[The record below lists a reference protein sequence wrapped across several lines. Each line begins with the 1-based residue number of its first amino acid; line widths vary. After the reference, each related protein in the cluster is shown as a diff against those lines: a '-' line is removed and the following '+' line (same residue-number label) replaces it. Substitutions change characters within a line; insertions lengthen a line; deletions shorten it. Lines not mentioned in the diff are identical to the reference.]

1 MFPSDYEKLSYLSA
15 LGLYGVFSHFI
26 HPDDLFDEERGRGQ
40 TWDVLFDSYSEM
52 IGEIHASYPF
62 LRSLSVSEAADALFV
77 CQEATPS
84 LDYQEDAIYGSV
96 EHFYG
101 EVFFYLKTDK
111 NPVSVDKSCSIQPI
125 DPENSSLYYLV
136 TVNEPVFTIKLEKP

>member
-77 CQEATPS
+77 CQEATPLWTIRRTPFTEAWS
-84 LDYQEDAIYGSV
+84 IFME
-96 EHFYG
+96 
-101 EVFFYLKTDK
+101 
-111 NPVSVDKSCSIQPI
+111 KSFSI
-125 DPENSSLYYLV
+125 
-136 TVNEPVFTIKLEKP
+136 